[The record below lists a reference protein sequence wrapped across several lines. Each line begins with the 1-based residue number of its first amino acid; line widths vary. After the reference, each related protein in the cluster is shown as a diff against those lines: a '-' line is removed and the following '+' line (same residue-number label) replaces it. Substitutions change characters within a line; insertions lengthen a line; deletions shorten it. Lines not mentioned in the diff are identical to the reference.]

1 MKKMVCEMCGGTDLI
16 KTDGV
21 FVCQSCGCKYTPEE
35 AKSMMVEVAGT
46 VDVSGSTVKV
56 DTNERLANLYEIARR
71 SRDNGDN
78 EAAANYY
85 NTILIDDPQSW
96 EATFY
101 SVYCRALE
109 CRIIQI
115 ASAAEA
121 IDHSLGSVF
130 TLMKK
135 CLSEDEQLQALKE
148 VELKCVVAAQTFYS
162 NAKKHYIDI
171 PLSLKA
177 DSTEY
182 SQELFDRS
190 YASRDLLLHF
200 GDKVESLFNDETY
213 TKEVSVD
220 AWKEG
225 VKIDKDLVAYLSSKR
240 VDVSGI
246 KGVIVTYQNKI
257 RKRDSSYQ
265 DDEARKERREKQRQK
280 IDSIEAD
287 IKKLDKDIQATADG
301 TKGKEP
307 IGQFLIPG
315 FVFLAIVACNI
326 YLTYV
331 VEHDEVTFFWGFL
344 YFILVI
350 SGVMLILI
358 GISNAK
364 NNHKNKPKTVE
375 EIRKATTD
383 REKTLEQLKN
393 QREQLKKRKER
404 LEKDL
409 NNM

>member
-1 MKKMVCEMCGGTDLI
+1 MKQMVCEMCGGTNLI

-35 AKSMMVEVAGT
+35 AKKTMVEVAGT

-56 DTNERLANLYEIARR
+56 DTNERLANLYEIAQR
-71 SRDNGDN
+71 SRDNNDN
-78 EAAANYY
+78 EAAARYY
-85 NTILIDDPQSW
+85 EMILLDDPQSW

-121 IDHSLGSVF
+121 IDHSLGSVL
-130 TLMKK
+130 TLIKQQ
-135 CLSEDEQLQALKE
+135 LSGDEQLRALKE
-148 VELKCVVAAQTFYS
+148 VELRCVVAAQSFYS
-162 NAKKHYIDI
+162 NAKRHYIDI

-182 SQELFDRS
+182 TQELFDRS
-190 YASRDLLLHF
+190 YASRDLLLHC
-200 GDKVESLFNDETY
+200 GDRVASLFNNEAY
-213 TKEVSVD
+213 TREVSVD

-225 VKIDKDLVAYLSSKR
+225 VKIDKDLVAYLSSQK
-240 VDVSGI
+240 VDVSRI

-257 RKRDSSYQ
+257 RKLDPSYQ

-280 IDSIEAD
+280 ISSIEAE
-287 IKKLDKDIQATADG
+287 IKRLDKDIQSTADG

-307 IGQFLIPG
+307 VGQFLIPG
-315 FVFLAIVACNI
+315 FVFLAIVALNI
-326 YLTYV
+326 YITYA
-331 VEHDEVTFFWGFL
+331 VEYDEVTFFWGFL
-344 YFILVI
+344 YFILVVA
-350 SGVMLILI
+350 GVMLILI
-358 GISNAK
+358 GISNVK
-364 NNHKNKPKTVE
+364 NNYKNKPKTADD
-375 EIRKATTD
+375 IKKATTD
-383 REKTLEQLKN
+383 REKNLEQLKN
-393 QREQLKKRKER
+393 QREQLKKRKEK
-404 LEKDL
+404 LEQEL